1 VEGFTSAF
9 TVGAAL
15 MILGAVLA
23 AFLLRRRDVQHVD
36 VTDAMAVA
44 AGVSPRGLKAARA
57 GPGGGTVG
65 P

>member
-1 VEGFTSAF
+1 VAGFTDAF
-9 TVGAAL
+9 TVGAGL

-44 AGVSPRGLKAARA
+44 AA
-57 GPGGGTVG
+57 
-65 P
+65 